1 MTFGPPEEIAFEGV
15 ADFLQIFVLEWV
27 LKIMK
32 FKHSMII
39 IYELEARLWKNY
51 LWRDSLGRS

>member
-1 MTFGPPEEIAFEGV
+1 MTFGPPEELTFEGV
-15 ADFLQIFVLEWV
+15 ADFSQIFVVEWD

-51 LWRDSLGRS
+51 LWRAYLGRS

>member
-1 MTFGPPEEIAFEGV
+1 MTLGPPEELTFEGV
-15 ADFLQIFVLEWV
+15 ADFSQIFVVEWD

-39 IYELEARLWKNY
+39 MYLLEVRLYKESPVKK
-51 LWRDSLGRS
+51 LP